1 MPELQISISK
11 HGHRH
16 SNHYC
21 SSFLFTFACI
31 SRSCRIYP
39 IVSTG
44 RCFVFPNF
52 NPIQSYVIFQ
62 QPQPMFLGC
71 NYYTPSSSMS
81 RLKSTL
87 SFPGSLPVIALFP
100 PPFFSYLY
108 HFWHTLA
115 TCPFFSLSYSISVPL
130 KPPLAAQSLL
140 LVRTKW
146 YFPKRM

>member
-100 PPFFSYLY
+100 PPFF
-108 HFWHTLA
+108 HTYITFDIHWRHVLSSLFHI
-115 TCPFFSLSYSISVPL
+115 PFLSPL
-130 KPPLAAQSLL
+130 NPPSLL
-140 LVRTKW
+140 NPCCL
-146 YFPKRM
+146 